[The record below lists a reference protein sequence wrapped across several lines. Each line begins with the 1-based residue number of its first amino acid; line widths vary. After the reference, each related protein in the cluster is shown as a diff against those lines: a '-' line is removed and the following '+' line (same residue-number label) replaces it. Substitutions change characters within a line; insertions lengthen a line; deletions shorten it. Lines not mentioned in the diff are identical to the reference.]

1 MLSIVRTSTSP
12 RATLGKYDAADCN
25 CRHGAVLRV
34 RDCRLREDAHI
45 VDEVHNRRAGGDHV
59 AHVVVSRNGLSTSD
73 SSPHSTP
80 MDAQFT
86 VPSRATVVTIV
97 SMITVQ
103 SVCLG
108 NQAPCHQDQRSGAG
122 FAVRKRLI
130 TLSNHGSVG
139 TAEQAGQG
147 WEVPGSGVP
156 GSGARAFDQH
166 VGQVR
171 ASQAPL
177 TCRPD
182 HENRC

>member
-1 MLSIVRTSTSP
+1 MAASLLAWRARLKPMNSRCVPRCTTSASIRERRRAVDVRTSTSRHEQHSASMTP
-12 RATLGKYDAADCN
+12 RTATAGT
-25 CRHGAVLRV
+25 V
-34 RDCRLREDAHI
+34 RYCGCAIRRLREDAHI

-108 NQAPCHQDQRSGAG
+108 IKRHAIGISGRAPG
-122 FAVRKRLI
+122 FALFER
-130 TLSNHGSVG
+130 G
-139 TAEQAGQG
+139 
-147 WEVPGSGVP
+147 
-156 GSGARAFDQH
+156 
-166 VGQVR
+166 
-171 ASQAPL
+171 
-177 TCRPD
+177 
-182 HENRC
+182 